1 MTSGASTVDNPSSAS
16 RTQAVFRCTFRG
28 RRVVADGVGDRANGF
43 APRLCAAGD
52 SWRAPWRWCRRLPAG
67 LAPSAAALWYSVR
80 KKKKKKRHSLSAG
93 CSDYKQ
99 HCRSTAGY
107 FLLLAM
113 WVNVRSLR
121 LERPTPR
128 ALHWRKETRSAVEA
142 RAR

>member
-1 MTSGASTVDNPSSAS
+1 MSATARTALHRGYVLLVTHGARHGGGVDDS
-16 RTQAVFRCTFRG
+16 QLG
-28 RRVVADGVGDRANGF
+28 W
-43 APRLCAAGD
+43 LCLLRPFGI
-52 SWRAPWRWCRRLPAG
+52 PLE
-67 LAPSAAALWYSVR
+67 
-80 KKKKKKRHSLSAG
+80 KKKKRNSLSAS